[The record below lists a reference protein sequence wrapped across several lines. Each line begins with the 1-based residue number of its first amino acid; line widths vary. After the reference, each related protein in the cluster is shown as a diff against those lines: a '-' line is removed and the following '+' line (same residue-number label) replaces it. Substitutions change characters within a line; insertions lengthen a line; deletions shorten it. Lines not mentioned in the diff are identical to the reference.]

1 MSSVV
6 NQQYDRAAIE
16 AIVRKVLSRLPGAAN
31 AACANS
37 ATNVANVKPC
47 ETVSSIQ
54 AQQNQQS
61 FECDAKVITMETLRG
76 KLNNIKTLR
85 VKPKT
90 IVTPAVRDELRDRNI
105 RIAFDL
111 GSANPANG
119 PATILLGTTC
129 NATGNSL
136 RDQLVANGTQV
147 QLHVEKSV
155 AQLAAKVSNKIASSM
170 PGLIVTDQPY
180 TAACSANRNSNV
192 RAVVVGDP
200 NELRAANAELN
211 PNCVVIKQGN
221 EGQFNLA
228 YVLNQFT

>member
-1 MSSVV
+1 MPPVV

-16 AIVRKVLSRLPGAAN
+16 AIVRQVLLRLPGAAN
-31 AACANS
+31 GSNAGNVAN
-37 ATNVANVKPC
+37 AANVKPC

-54 AQQNQQS
+54 AQQHQQS
-61 FECDAKVITMETLRG
+61 FECSAKVITMETLRG
-76 KLNNIKTLR
+76 KLDNIKTLR

-90 IVTPAVRDELRDRNI
+90 IVTPAARDELRDKKV

-129 NATGNSL
+129 NSTGNSL

-155 AQLAAKVSNKIASSM
+155 AQPVS
-170 PGLIVTDQPY
+170 Y
-180 TAACSANRNSNV
+180 THLTLPTNREV
-192 RAVVVGDP
+192 
-200 NELRAANAELN
+200 
-211 PNCVVIKQGN
+211 
-221 EGQFNLA
+221 
-228 YVLNQFT
+228 